1 MLLKSMLLLAA
12 FCWMV
17 PLMAQDYARQWK
29 EVEAMQKAEL
39 PASVIRLADE
49 IYRRAERDGNFPHMV
64 KAFLTA
70 AQERRAISPDSA
82 YTDVRRLTEW
92 IAAEKDPAHR
102 AVLNMVL
109 GNAYHELGMQK
120 RADSRQVT
128 EALSDDPA
136 KWSRT
141 DFLRARL
148 TAYTEALTDMPLLM
162 RTTTG
167 DYALLVE
174 KGEES
179 AFFGHDLLSLMVR
192 EMQDRCT
199 DADGVAF
206 ILQTYSR
213 AVDCYR
219 TSGNREAL
227 GLMELWQAE
236 ALSRQGNKGGES
248 SKKRQERLIAT
259 FKQALDTYR
268 DTSLPPY
275 IYQMWVEHEQED
287 SVRYSLCREA
297 LERYPRYKFAD
308 FFRERLDAMT
318 SPVLRLEVED
328 MPLKGEPWKLRV
340 HHRSVPEMRL
350 TVRDRLSGK
359 VVERRTVKL
368 THPLPY
374 EEVDTLLTLPPLPHP
389 SRYVVEVRAE
399 KSVEKLKFNHCYLR
413 PVVLHLPD
421 GSRQVVV
428 LDNL

>member
-12 FCWMV
+12 FCWIV

-49 IYRRAERDGNFPHMV
+49 IYHRAERDGNFPHMV

-148 TAYTEALTDMPLLM
+148 AAYTEALTDMPLLM

-192 EMQDRCT
+192 EVQDRCT

-227 GLMELWQAE
+227 GLMELWKE
-236 ALSRQGNKGGES
+236 
-248 SKKRQERLIAT
+248 
-259 FKQALDTYR
+259 
-268 DTSLPPY
+268 
-275 IYQMWVEHEQED
+275 
-287 SVRYSLCREA
+287 
-297 LERYPRYKFAD
+297 
-308 FFRERLDAMT
+308 
-318 SPVLRLEVED
+318 
-328 MPLKGEPWKLRV
+328 
-340 HHRSVPEMRL
+340 
-350 TVRDRLSGK
+350 
-359 VVERRTVKL
+359 
-368 THPLPY
+368 
-374 EEVDTLLTLPPLPHP
+374 
-389 SRYVVEVRAE
+389 
-399 KSVEKLKFNHCYLR
+399 
-413 PVVLHLPD
+413 
-421 GSRQVVV
+421 
-428 LDNL
+428 